1 MINTTHIAR
10 RHFLKSIIASAT
22 APMIIPGS
30 VLGLDGTIAPSDRIT
45 MGLIGVGSRMG
56 GVWGAFKNC
65 KEIQG
70 IAVCDVWEANREN
83 YRKSLNLQPQDAT
96 IDFRELLARRDI
108 DTVAIATPDHWHV
121 PISIAAIKA
130 GKDVYCEKPLC
141 NTIQEG
147 RALVNTA
154 TQYGAVFQHGTQL
167 HSMSGTRRAC
177 ELVRNGRIGKIKEI
191 RIGSPAGHATGH
203 HAEQPI
209 PKGLNY
215 DLWLGPAPYRPFTHS
230 RVFRDPKNNLPGWY
244 FVSDYSKAGWIA
256 GYAVHDLDIAQW
268 AIGMDRSGP
277 VTIEGQGVYPKDGL
291 FDTVTTYKLVFE
303 YSNGVRIVV
312 TNTDVNPH
320 GVTFEGEK
328 GTVFTRGE
336 IDATP
341 KTLLREVIGPNETHL
356 YQTTNHAQNFVDCV
370 RSRAETI
377 TPAEI
382 AHRATSTALLGG
394 IACQLGRKLHWNPT
408 TEQFINDD
416 TANGLLRCSMR
427 APWQV

>member
-1 MINTTHIAR
+1 MNKIDR
-10 RHFLKSIIASAT
+10 R
-22 APMIIPGS
+22 
-30 VLGLDGTIAPSDRIT
+30 
-45 MGLIGVGSRMG
+45 
-56 GVWGAFKNC
+56 N
-65 KEIQG
+65 
-70 IAVCDVWEANREN
+70 
-83 YRKSLNLQPQDAT
+83 LNLQPQDAF
-96 IDFRELLARRDI
+96 IDFRELLARPDI

-121 PISIAAIKA
+121 PMSIAAMKA

-191 RIGSPAGHATGH
+191 RIGSPAGHATGLH
-203 HAEQPI
+203 PEQPV
-209 PKGLNY
+209 PKGLDYN
-215 DLWLGPAPYRPFTHS
+215 LWLGPAPYKPFTHS
-230 RVFRDPKNNLPGWY
+230 RVFVDPTIKLPGWY
-244 FVSDYSKAGWIA
+244 FLSDYSKAGWIA
-256 GYAVHDLDIAQW
+256 GFAIHDLDIAQW

-277 VTIEGQGVYPKDGL
+277 VTIEGQGVYPKEGL
-291 FDTVTTYKLVFE
+291 FDTVTTYKLIYE

-320 GVTFEGEK
+320 GVTFVGEK

-341 KTLLREVIGPNETHL
+341 KSLLREVIGPNEVHL
-356 YQTTNHAQNFVDCV
+356 YQTSNHAQNFVDCV
-370 RSRAETI
+370 KTRAETI
-377 TPAEI
+377 TSPEI

-394 IACQLGRKLHWNPT
+394 IACQLGRKLQWNPA

-427 APWQV
+427 TPWQV